1 MLDALLTSVGCFCN
15 SHRIGHV
22 ADKHH
27 VLSPGPGSDRKI
39 GVSRQEGFHLDE
51 INADLLEN
59 IYRFATFLRIRSC
72 NIPWPFET
80 INKKTSHDNVGSKER
95 TLFNCFTP
103 ETQLHIAS

>member
-22 ADKHH
+22 ADKHN

-39 GVSRQEGFHLDE
+39 GVSRQEGSHLDE
-51 INADLLEN
+51 INAGLLEN
-59 IYRFATFLRIRSC
+59 IYRLTTFLRIRSC

-80 INKKTSHDNVGSKER
+80 IDEKASHNNAGSKKR
-95 TLFNCFTP
+95 TLFNRLAP
-103 ETQLHIAS
+103 